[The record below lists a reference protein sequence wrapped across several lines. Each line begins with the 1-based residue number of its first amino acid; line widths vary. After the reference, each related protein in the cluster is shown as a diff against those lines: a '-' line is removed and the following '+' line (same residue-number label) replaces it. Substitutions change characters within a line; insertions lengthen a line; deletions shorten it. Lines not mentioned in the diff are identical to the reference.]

1 MRWETASV
9 FNKARDPVQES
20 GAGILQDCR
29 AGRIRAPDRVFEET
43 KVISAGTVL
52 CLDRSPR
59 A

>member
-9 FNKARDPVQES
+9 CNKARDPVQES
-20 GAGILQDCR
+20 DAGILQNSR
-29 AGRIRAPDRVFEET
+29 AGRIRAPDSAFEET

-52 CLDRSPR
+52 YLDRSPR